1 MTRRQYSG
9 GATTASLASGINGV
23 DTTIS
28 CTTLTNWPDG
38 TVGPFFIVIGR
49 GTASEE
55 KILCASR
62 TGNTLYVASGGRGA
76 DGTSATSHSTGA
88 VVEHVFT
95 ATDADEA
102 NYHVNTAAS
111 TASIAIHGLVDGS
124 YVVGTI
130 DTQTLE
136 NKTLDSP
143 DLTGVPT
150 APTAAASVND
160 TQVATTAYVKSQ
172 ATSTTPIV
180 DGTATVG
187 TLATGFA
194 LGDHVHPTD
203 TSRAP
208 LASPAFT
215 GNPTAPTPAANDNDT
230 SIATTA
236 FVNTAISNAI
246 NEVIQR
252 GSTTITVAAG
262 DVFNT
267 TLITFA
273 TAFSSTPTVM
283 AITRGGNSLTAAAG
297 FNAYIGGTLSTT
309 QVTLGVR
316 RGDNGTSGS
325 PVTITVDWIAIGPA

>member
-9 GATTASLASGINGV
+9 SAIASSLASVLGGTV
-23 DTTIS
+23 SDLTIS
-28 CTTLTNWPDG
+28 CNSLTNYPDG
-38 TVGPFFIVIGR
+38 SVGPFFIVINR
-49 GTASEE
+49 GGANEE

-62 TGNTLYVASGGRGA
+62 SGNVITAVASTGRGS
-76 DGTSATSHSTGA
+76 DGTSISSHSVGET
-88 VVEHVFT
+88 VEHIFT

-102 NYHVNTAAS
+102 NYHINNS
-111 TASIAIHGLVDGS
+111 TSTSTIAIHGLVNTS
-124 YVVGTI
+124 SVVGTK
-130 DTQTLE
+130 DAQLLE
-136 NKTLDSP
+136 NKTATTP
-143 DLTGVPT
+143 
-150 APTAAASVND
+150 AASDNS
-160 TQVATTAYVKSQ
+160 QKVATTAYVKSQ
-172 ATSTTPIV
+172 ATATTPIV

-208 LASPAFT
+208 LASPQFT
-215 GNPTAPTPAANDNDT
+215 GDARAVTPSVNDNDT

-236 FVNTAISNAI
+236 FVSNKI
-246 NEVIQR
+246 NQVIQR

-267 TLITFA
+267 TVVTFA
-273 TAFSSTPTVM
+273 TAFSSAPTVM
-283 AITRGGNSLTAAAG
+283 AITRGGNSLNAAAG

-325 PVTITVDWIAIGPA
+325 PSTITVDWIAIGPA